1 MENKSRN
8 VCVGSRKGLR
18 GIFLKFMFI
27 KKKGAKTWRQLGRH
41 GISLVKKKEKKRKY
55 KYVQKEN
62 IWQAMHSNVS
72 SGCFGV
78 WIMNHLFSFLY
89 FLIVVKQT

>member
-1 MENKSRN
+1 MEAI
-8 VCVGSRKGLR
+8 RKAWY
-18 GIFLKFMFI
+18 F
-27 KKKGAKTWRQLGRH
+27 
-41 GISLVKKKEKKRKY
+41 SCNKKKEKRKY